1 MALVISDASTL
12 IHLAN
17 IGRLGL
23 LKQFFGHV
31 VVPPG
36 VWKEVEVVDLGQG
49 RLGALEVQKAGS
61 SGWMSVEAPADAAFV
76 RALSRDLDDGE
87 AEVIALAVERK
98 ADLILVD
105 ETEARRVA
113 DLYGLA
119 KTGVIG
125 LLLRAKREKVIEL
138 LKPELDRLV
147 DQSGFWIDVGL
158 YQQTLEAVGEKS
170 E

>member
-1 MALVISDASTL
+1 MALVISDTSTL
-12 IHLAN
+12 IHLVN

-23 LKQFFGHV
+23 LKDFFGQL
-31 VVPPG
+31 VVPPA
-36 VWKEVEVVDLGQG
+36 VWKEVVDLGEG
-49 RLGALEVQKAGS
+49 RSGAEEVRRAES
-61 SGWMSVEAPADAAFV
+61 SGWMTVEAPSDNAFV
-76 RALSRDLDDGE
+76 RALSRELDDGE

-113 DLYGLA
+113 DLYGIP
-119 KTGVIG
+119 KTGIIG
-125 LLLRAKREKVIEL
+125 LLLKAKREKIIGL

-147 DQSGFWIDVGL
+147 YQSGFWVSHGL
-158 YQQTLEAVGEKS
+158 YQQTLEAAGEKS

>member
-12 IHLAN
+12 IHLVN
-17 IGRLGL
+17 IGRLAL
-23 LKQFFGHV
+23 LRDFFDQI
-31 VVPPG
+31 VVPPA
-36 VWKEVEVVDLGQG
+36 VWKEVVDLGEG
-49 RLGALEVQKAGS
+49 RLGAEEIRQAAS
-61 SGWMSVEAPADAAFV
+61 SGWMTVEAPSDNAFI

-98 ADLILVD
+98 AGLILVD

-113 DLYGLA
+113 DLYRIP
-119 KTGVIG
+119 KTGIIG
-125 LLLRAKREKVIEL
+125 LLLRAKREKIIGL

-147 DQSGFWIDVGL
+147 YQSGFWISHNL
-158 YQQTLEAVGEKS
+158 YQQTLKAAGEKP

>member
-1 MALVISDASTL
+1 MGLVISDASTL
-12 IHLAN
+12 IHLVN

-23 LKQFFGHV
+23 LRNFFGQV
-31 VVPPG
+31 VVPSA
-36 VWKEVEVVDLGQG
+36 VWKEVVDLGEG
-49 RLGALEVQKAGS
+49 RLGAEEVRQAEN
-61 SGWMSVEAPADAAFV
+61 SGWMTIEAPSDNAFV

-98 ADLILVD
+98 AGLILVD

-113 DLYGLA
+113 DLYGIPR
-119 KTGVIG
+119 TGTIG
-125 LLLRAKREKVIEL
+125 LLLRAKREKIIEL

-147 DQSGFWIDVGL
+147 YQRGFWISQSF
-158 YQQTLEAVGEKS
+158 YQQALEAAGERS

>member
-1 MALVISDASTL
+1 MTLVISDASTL
-12 IHLAN
+12 IQLVN

-23 LKQFFGHV
+23 LRDFFGQV
-31 VVPPG
+31 VVPPT
-36 VWKEVEVVDLGQG
+36 VWKEVVDLGEG
-49 RLGALEVQKAGS
+49 RLGAEEVRHAEN
-61 SGWMSVEAPADAAFV
+61 SGWMTVEAPGDSAFV

-98 ADLILVD
+98 AGLILVD

-113 DLYGLA
+113 DLYGIP
-119 KTGVIG
+119 KTGIIG
-125 LLLRAKREKVIEL
+125 LLLRAKREKIIAL

-147 DQSGFWIDVGL
+147 YQSGFWISQGL
-158 YQQTLEAVGEKS
+158 YQQTLKAAGEKS

>member
-12 IHLAN
+12 IHLVN

-23 LKQFFGHV
+23 LKDFFGQI
-31 VVPPG
+31 VVPPA
-36 VWKEVEVVDLGQG
+36 VWKEVVDLGEG
-49 RLGALEVQKAGS
+49 RSGAEEIRRAGS
-61 SGWMSVEAPADAAFV
+61 SGWTTVEAPSDNAFV
-76 RALSRDLDDGE
+76 RALSRELDDGE

-113 DLYGLA
+113 DLYGIP
-119 KTGVIG
+119 KTGIIG
-125 LLLRAKREKVIEL
+125 LLLRAKREKIIGL

-147 DQSGFWIDVGL
+147 YQSGFWVSHGL
-158 YQQTLEAVGEKS
+158 YQEALEAAGEKS